1 MQSSKL
7 QLKVQK
13 LKNLFHFLIAVL
25 ANIYYGFPSR
35 KLKVI
40 GVTGTD
46 GKTTTT
52 HLIYH
57 ILKTAGKKVSMISS
71 VYAQIAGKKFDTG
84 FHVTTPH
91 PFFLQKSL
99 NQSQKNGEEYF
110 VLETTSHA
118 LDQYRVWGIN
128 YEIGLVTNIT
138 HEHLDYHLAYE
149 DYVKTKA
156 KLLLNSK
163 LGLINKDDTS
173 FSLLK
178 KITQNSNVKIQSY
191 SLNPKIIKTIPS
203 LTKFNE
209 YNYSAA
215 YVICRELGIS
225 DEEILKGMKSFKLP
239 PGRLE
244 TVYDKDFK
252 VIIDFA
258 HTPNALEKLF
268 QSVKGEI
275 IHVFGSAGLR
285 DYLKRPLMGK
295 ISSQY
300 AKTIILTEEDYR
312 TEDPQ
317 KICQQIAEG
326 IKGKKYYII
335 LNRQQAI
342 EKALSLV
349 KKGEIVLITG
359 KGHEQSLCRGNKEY
373 PWSDQ
378 LAVKKILNDKL

>member
-1 MQSSKL
+1 MKL
-7 QLKVQK
+7 QK
-13 LKNLFHFLIAVL
+13 LKNLYHFLIAVL

-40 GVTGTD
+40 GITGTD
-46 GKTTTT
+46 GKTTTS
-52 HLIYH
+52 HLVYH
-57 ILKTAGKKVSMISS
+57 ILKTSGKKVSLVSS
-71 VYAQIAGKKFDTG
+71 VVSPGL
-84 FHVTTPH
+84 HVTTPDS
-91 PFFLQKSL
+91 FQLQKL
-99 NQSQKNGEEYF
+99 LRQAVNRGEEYF

-128 YEIGLVTNIT
+128 YQIGLITNVT
-138 HEHLDYHLAYE
+138 HEHLDYHLTYE
-149 DYVKTKA
+149 DYVKTKV

-163 LGLINKDDTS
+163 LGFINKDDRS

-215 YVICRELGIS
+215 YVICRALGIS
-225 DEEILKGMKSFKLP
+225 DEEILKGMKSFQLP

-275 IHVFGSAGLR
+275 IHVFGAAGLR

-317 KICQQIAEG
+317 KICQQIAKG

>member
-1 MQSSKL
+1 MKL
-7 QLKVQK
+7 QK
-13 LKNLFHFLIAVL
+13 LKNLYHFLIAVL

-40 GVTGTD
+40 GITGTD
-46 GKTTTT
+46 GKTTTS
-52 HLIYH
+52 HLVYH
-57 ILKTAGKKVSMISS
+57 ILKTSGKNVSLVSS
-71 VYAQIAGKKFDTG
+71 VVSPGL
-84 FHVTTPH
+84 HVTTPDS
-91 PFFLQKSL
+91 FQLQKL
-99 NQSQKNGEEYF
+99 LRQAVNRGEEYF

-128 YEIGLVTNIT
+128 YQIGLITNVT
-138 HEHLDYHLAYE
+138 HEHLDYHLTYE
-149 DYVKTKA
+149 DYVKTKV
-156 KLLLNSK
+156 KLLKMAKFRFVNEEDQSYKLIKSLKFKVQSYNSK
-163 LGLINKDDTS
+163 LKILDEIEGLTN
-173 FSLLK
+173 
-178 KITQNSNVKIQSY
+178 
-191 SLNPKIIKTIPS
+191 
-203 LTKFNE
+203 FNRQ
-209 YNYSAA
+209 NYSAA
-215 YVICRELGIS
+215 YVICRALGIS
-225 DEEILKGMKSFKLP
+225 DEEILKGMKSFQLP

-275 IHVFGSAGLR
+275 IHVFGAAGLR

-317 KICQQIAEG
+317 KICQQIAKG